1 MQPNYYE
8 AEWLTKFKMRE
19 AIGRTKQG
27 YSSKRIKRQTR
38 SKRVEARAIAP
49 ALRKSSSPC

>member
-49 ALRKSSSPC
+49 ALGKSSSPC